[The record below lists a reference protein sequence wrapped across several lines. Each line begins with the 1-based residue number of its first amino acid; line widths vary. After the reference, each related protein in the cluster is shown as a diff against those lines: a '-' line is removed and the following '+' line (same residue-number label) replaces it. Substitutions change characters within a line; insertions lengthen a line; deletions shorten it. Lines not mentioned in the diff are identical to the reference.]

1 MDIAFS
7 TLGAHLAECMFHADA
22 IAFGCGVDFSRASV
36 RFATRLNDALV
47 SIGAHSSDRFTFHH
61 YDLDSNDAPRQLET

>member
-1 MDIAFS
+1 
-7 TLGAHLAECMFHADA
+7 MFHADA